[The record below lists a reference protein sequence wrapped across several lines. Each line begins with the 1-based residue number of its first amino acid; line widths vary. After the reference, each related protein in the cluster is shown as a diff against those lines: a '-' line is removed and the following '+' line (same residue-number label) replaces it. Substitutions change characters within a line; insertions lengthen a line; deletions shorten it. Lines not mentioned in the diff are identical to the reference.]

1 LIKYKLFIFDIDGT
15 LSDSVEQHQKAF
27 AESLLEIGVNTI
39 NTEFNLFKHHT
50 DSFIAKEIYELDQQH
65 PFSVEKFNQFEKAL
79 TKKITTQQFEEIS
92 GAKELIEKLKDAPN
106 TLYSFATGSLR
117 KAAEHKLNSV
127 GINFESWQLVA
138 SDHIY
143 EREKILEK
151 VIKNSCERYKIKKFE
166 SIISVGDGIWDL
178 ITANNLD
185 IEFVGVGLKN
195 KQILLEKGAKIVY
208 KDLSEFE

>member
-1 LIKYKLFIFDIDGT
+1 LKKNKLIIFDIDGT
-15 LSDSVEQHQKAF
+15 LADSVEQHQKAF
-27 AESLLEIGVNTI
+27 TESLLEIGVNTI

>member
-1 LIKYKLFIFDIDGT
+1 MKKNKLIIFDIDGT
-15 LSDSVEQHQKAF
+15 LADSVEQHQKAF
-27 AESLLEIGVNTI
+27 TESLLEIGVNTI

>member
-1 LIKYKLFIFDIDGT
+1 LKKNKLIIFDIDGT
-15 LSDSVEQHQKAF
+15 LADSVEQHQKAF
-27 AESLLEIGVNTI
+27 TESLLEIGVNTI

-92 GAKELIEKLKDAPN
+92 GAKELLEKLKDAPN
-106 TLYSFATGSLR
+106 MLYSFATGSLR